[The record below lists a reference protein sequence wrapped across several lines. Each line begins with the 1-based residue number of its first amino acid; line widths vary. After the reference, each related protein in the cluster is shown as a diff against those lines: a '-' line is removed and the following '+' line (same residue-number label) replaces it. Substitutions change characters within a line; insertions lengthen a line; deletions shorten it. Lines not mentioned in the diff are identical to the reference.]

1 MIVTAWILLATFGFL
16 SFITI
21 LGILGSNRVSVVH
34 IVWTSFNIIVTA
46 LSAGVIWG
54 GLFQ

>member
-1 MIVTAWILLATFGFL
+1 MIVTAWFLFVIFIILL
-16 SFITI
+16 
-21 LGILGSNRVSVVH
+21 LGILGEGKLFGWLGLTAFIVAAAVVS
-34 IVWTSFNIIVTA
+34 